1 MSAHRPEAIDDY
13 SKSRRPRTARSG
25 GLGGLATVAAGLGV
39 AGAILAFVASFSTV
53 IEIRVLTVTPE
64 SYNGMDRYGP
74 ALLLLGAFGLLMV
87 AGAWRGARPAMA
99 ALSLAGLAVVLIAV
113 LIDVPDLNDEGV
125 WPLADQ
131 YEDATASAGIGFYFE
146 TASGVLMLL
155 SGALML
161 LLAPRREREAVPRR
175 EREAPPR
182 REREP
187 VVAPP
192 RPGHSGAVGDK
203 RPPDRNASEIP
214 APAPAEEEWLADDP
228 LASKAQRLTQGTPP
242 RKRRQGG
249 LVGRIRRDR

>member
-13 SKSRRPRTARSG
+13 SKSRRPRTARPG
-25 GLGGLATVAAGLGV
+25 GLGGLGTAAAGLGI

-64 SYNGMDRYGP
+64 SYTGMDRYGP

-87 AGAWRGARPAMA
+87 AGAWRGARPAMGA
-99 ALSLAGLAVVLIAV
+99 LALSGVAV
-113 LIDVPDLNDEGV
+113 LMIAILVDVPHLNDKGV

-161 LLAPRREREAVPRR
+161 LLAPRREREA
-175 EREAPPR
+175 PPR
-182 REREP
+182 RE
-187 VVAPP
+187 
-192 RPGHSGAVGDK
+192 HSGAVGDK
-203 RPPDRNASEIP
+203 RPPDRNAPEIP
-214 APAPAEEEWLADDP
+214 APAPTEEEWFADDP

>member
-1 MSAHRPEAIDDY
+1 MSAHGPEAIDDY
-13 SKSRRPRTARSG
+13 SKSRRPRTAPSW
-25 GLGGLATVAAGLGV
+25 GLGGLGTAAAGLGI

-64 SYNGMDRYGP
+64 SYTGMDRYGP
-74 ALLLLGAFGLLMV
+74 ALLLLGACGLLMV

-99 ALSLAGLAVVLIAV
+99 ALSLAGLAVLLIAI
-113 LIDVPDLNDEGV
+113 LIDVGHLNDKGV

-161 LLAPRREREAVPRR
+161 LLAPRHEREG

-182 REREP
+182 REQSGPAGDIRPRDRIVADEP
-187 VVAPP
+187 VPAAPEP
-192 RPGHSGAVGDK
+192 EPGRD
-203 RPPDRNASEIP
+203 
-214 APAPAEEEWLADDP
+214 EEWFADDP